1 MNCPKC
7 GSELEEW
14 TTEPE
19 RHIIAWGS
27 DMTIGGE
34 ILYDCPECGACWTE
48 EDVEG
53 EKDE

>member
-7 GSELEEW
+7 GSELEEYP
-14 TTEPE
+14 EPE

-27 DMTIGGE
+27 DMTVGGE
-34 ILYDCPECGACWTE
+34 TLYDCPECGACWE
-48 EDVEG
+48 KEDLEG